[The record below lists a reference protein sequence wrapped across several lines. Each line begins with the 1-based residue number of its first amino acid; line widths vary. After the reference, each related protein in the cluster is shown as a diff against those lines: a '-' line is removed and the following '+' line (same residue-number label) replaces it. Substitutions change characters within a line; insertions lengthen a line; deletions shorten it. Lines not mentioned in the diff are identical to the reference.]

1 MEKIA
6 IVGAGLVGRAWAIVF
21 ARAGYP
27 VMLYDTNPDTVVRS
41 LETVESSLKD
51 LAEFGL
57 IAETPS
63 VIRARMSIAKSLEEV
78 LADAEYAQESTLE
91 NVDVKKKIFTDM
103 DAIAAPN
110 TILASSTSTFMT
122 STFATEVKGRHRC
135 LVAHPVNP
143 PYLIPLVEVSPAA
156 FTAPDVAQRT
166 YDLMLAVGQK
176 PIMMKKETQGFIL
189 NRLQWALMAEAYRL
203 VDDGY
208 VGVEDLDM
216 TLKDGLGL
224 RWSFIGPFE
233 VGDLNAPYQP
243 MRQKPLGYWLSGMP
257 LPRIKWGVPVRPIN
271 LSLPSHACAP
281 SIPLSGDRAISN
293 ARRCRPLACIGG
305 VLFRFSRVA
314 PRSISERSIAPSYPF
329 RKSSDRSGANNR
341 RCHRAR

>member
-1 MEKIA
+1 M
-6 IVGAGLVGRAWAIVF
+6 
-21 ARAGYP
+21 
-27 VMLYDTNPDTVVRS
+27 
-41 LETVESSLKD
+41 
-51 LAEFGL
+51 
-57 IAETPS
+57 
-63 VIRARMSIAKSLEEV
+63 
-78 LADAEYAQESTLE
+78 
-91 NVDVKKKIFTDM
+91 
-103 DAIAAPN
+103 
-110 TILASSTSTFMT
+110 
-122 STFATEVKGRHRC
+122 KGRHRC

-233 VGDLNAPYQP
+233 VGDLNAPGGIADYSRRFGP
-243 MRQKPLGYWLSGMP
+243 MIYEMDSSAQSDARKWSEELLAKIEKERRQYMQVADIGARS
-257 LPRIKWGVPVRPIN
+257 KWR
-271 LSLPSHACAP
+271 
-281 SIPLSGDRAISN
+281 DRRLMGLMAHK
-293 ARRCRPLACIGG
+293 
-305 VLFRFSRVA
+305 RVMEKKDQSA
-314 PRSISERSIAPSYPF
+314 
-329 RKSSDRSGANNR
+329 
-341 RCHRAR
+341 

>member
-27 VMLYDTNPDTVVRS
+27 VMLYDTNPDTVGRS

-78 LADAEYAQESTLE
+78 LAGAAYAQESTLE
-91 NVDVKKKIFTDM
+91 NVDIKKQIFADM
-103 DAIAAPN
+103 DAVAAPN

-122 STFATEVKGRHRC
+122 SAFATEVKGRHRC

-156 FTAPDVAQRT
+156 FTAPDVAKRT
-166 YDLMLAVGQK
+166 YDLMEAVGQK
-176 PIMMKKETQGFIL
+176 PIMMNKETQGFIL

-208 VGVEDLDM
+208 VGVEDLDKC
-216 TLKDGLGL
+216 LKDGLGL

-233 VGDLNAPYQP
+233 VGDLNAPGGIADYSRRFGP
-243 MRQKPLGYWLSGMP
+243 MIYEM
-257 LPRIKWGVPVRPIN
+257 
-271 LSLPSHACAP
+271 
-281 SIPLSGDRAISN
+281 DRSEQSN
-293 ARRCRPLACIGG
+293 ARPWSDELLAKIEKERRQYMQVSDIG
-305 VLFRFSRVA
+305 A
-314 PRSISERSIAPSYPF
+314 RSKWR
-329 RKSSDRSGANNR
+329 DRRLMGLMA
-341 RCHRAR
+341 HKRAMEQKDQSA

>member
-27 VMLYDTNPDTVVRS
+27 VMLYDANPDTVVLS

-51 LAEFGL
+51 LAEFDL
-57 IAETPS
+57 ISETPS

-78 LADAEYAQESTLE
+78 LAGAAYAQESTLE
-91 NVDVKKKIFTDM
+91 NVDVKKKIFADM
-103 DAIAAPN
+103 DAVAAPS

-122 STFATEVKGRHRC
+122 SAFATEVKGRHRC

-233 VGDLNAPYQP
+233 VGDLNAPGGIADYSRRFGP
-243 MRQKPLGYWLSGMP
+243 MIYEMDSSAQSDARKWSGELLAKIEKERRQYMQVADIGARS
-257 LPRIKWGVPVRPIN
+257 KWR
-271 LSLPSHACAP
+271 
-281 SIPLSGDRAISN
+281 DRRLMGLMAH
-293 ARRCRPLACIGG
+293 
-305 VLFRFSRVA
+305 
-314 PRSISERSIAPSYPF
+314 
-329 RKSSDRSGANNR
+329 K
-341 RCHRAR
+341 RAMEKKDQSA

>member
-27 VMLYDTNPDTVVRS
+27 VMLYDSNPDTILNS

-51 LAEFGL
+51 LEEFAL
-57 IAETPS
+57 ISETPS
-63 VIRARMSIAKSLEEV
+63 VIRARMSVARSLEEV
-78 LADAEYAQESTLE
+78 LAGAAYAQESTLE
-91 NVDVKKKIFTDM
+91 NVDIKKQIFADM
-103 DAIAAPN
+103 DAAAAPN

-122 STFATEVKGRHRC
+122 SAFATEVKGRHRC

-156 FTAPDVAQRT
+156 FTAPDVAKRT
-166 YDLMLAVGQK
+166 YDLMEAVGQK
-176 PIMMKKETQGFIL
+176 PIMMNKETQGFIL

-208 VGVEDLDM
+208 VGVEDLDKC
-216 TLKDGLGL
+216 LKDGLGL

-233 VGDLNAPYQP
+233 VGDLNAPGGIVDYSRRFGP
-243 MRQKPLGYWLSGMP
+243 MIYEM
-257 LPRIKWGVPVRPIN
+257 
-271 LSLPSHACAP
+271 
-281 SIPLSGDRAISN
+281 DRSEQSN
-293 ARRCRPLACIGG
+293 ARPWSDELLAKIEKERRQFMQVSDIG
-305 VLFRFSRVA
+305 A
-314 PRSISERSIAPSYPF
+314 RSKWR
-329 RKSSDRSGANNR
+329 DRRLMGLMA
-341 RCHRAR
+341 HKRAMEAKG

>member
-1 MEKIA
+1 MDKIA

-78 LADAEYAQESTLE
+78 LAGAEYAQESTLE

-122 STFATEVKGRHRC
+122 SAFATEVKGRHRC

-233 VGDLNAPYQP
+233 VGDLNAPGGIADYSRRFGP
-243 MRQKPLGYWLSGMP
+243 MIYEMDSSAQ
-257 LPRIKWGVPVRPIN
+257 
-271 LSLPSHACAP
+271 
-281 SIPLSGDRAISN
+281 SN
-293 ARRCRPLACIGG
+293 ARKWSEELLAKIEKERRQYMQVADIG
-305 VLFRFSRVA
+305 A
-314 PRSISERSIAPSYPF
+314 RSKWR
-329 RKSSDRSGANNR
+329 DRRLMGLMA
-341 RCHRAR
+341 HKRAMEQKDQSA

>member
-27 VMLYDTNPDTVVRS
+27 VMLYDTNPVTVERS

-51 LAEFGL
+51 LAEFDL

-78 LADAEYAQESTLE
+78 LAGAAYAQESTLE
-91 NVDVKKKIFTDM
+91 NVDVKKKIFAGM
-103 DAIAAPN
+103 DAIAAPS

-122 STFATEVKGRHRC
+122 SAFATEVKGRHRC

-189 NRLQWALMAEAYRL
+189 NRLQWAMMAEAYRL

-208 VGVEDLDM
+208 VGVEDLDK

-233 VGDLNAPYQP
+233 VGDLNAPGGIADYSRRFGP
-243 MRQKPLGYWLSGMP
+243 MIYEMDNSEQSKARPWSDALLAKIEKERRQYMQVSDIGARS
-257 LPRIKWGVPVRPIN
+257 KWR
-271 LSLPSHACAP
+271 
-281 SIPLSGDRAISN
+281 DRRLMGLMAH
-293 ARRCRPLACIGG
+293 
-305 VLFRFSRVA
+305 
-314 PRSISERSIAPSYPF
+314 
-329 RKSSDRSGANNR
+329 K
-341 RCHRAR
+341 RAMELKDQSA

>member
-27 VMLYDTNPDTVVRS
+27 VMLYDTNPDIVVRS

-63 VIRARMSIAKSLEEV
+63 VIRARMSTAKSLEEV
-78 LADAEYAQESTLE
+78 LAGAAYAQESTLE
-91 NVDVKKKIFTDM
+91 NVDVKKKIFADM
-103 DAIAAPN
+103 DAVAAPS

-122 STFATEVKGRHRC
+122 SAFATEVKGRHRC

-233 VGDLNAPYQP
+233 VGDLNAPGGIADYSRRFGP
-243 MRQKPLGYWLSGMP
+243 MIYEMDSSAQSDARKWSEELLAKIEKERRQYMQVADIGARS
-257 LPRIKWGVPVRPIN
+257 KWR
-271 LSLPSHACAP
+271 
-281 SIPLSGDRAISN
+281 DRRLMGLMAHK
-293 ARRCRPLACIGG
+293 
-305 VLFRFSRVA
+305 RVMEKKDQSA
-314 PRSISERSIAPSYPF
+314 
-329 RKSSDRSGANNR
+329 
-341 RCHRAR
+341 

>member
-27 VMLYDTNPDTVVRS
+27 VMLYDANPDTVVRS

-51 LAEFGL
+51 LAEFDL

-63 VIRARMSIAKSLEEV
+63 VILARMSIAKSLEEV
-78 LADAEYAQESTLE
+78 LAGATYAQESTLE
-91 NVDVKKKIFTDM
+91 NVDVKKKIFADM
-103 DAIAAPN
+103 DAVAAPS

-122 STFATEVKGRHRC
+122 SAFATEVKGRHRC

-233 VGDLNAPYQP
+233 VGDLNAPGGIADYSRRFGP
-243 MRQKPLGYWLSGMP
+243 MIYEMDSSAQSDARKWSEELLAKIEKERRQYMQVADIGARS
-257 LPRIKWGVPVRPIN
+257 KWR
-271 LSLPSHACAP
+271 
-281 SIPLSGDRAISN
+281 DRRLMGLMAH
-293 ARRCRPLACIGG
+293 
-305 VLFRFSRVA
+305 
-314 PRSISERSIAPSYPF
+314 
-329 RKSSDRSGANNR
+329 K
-341 RCHRAR
+341 RAMEKKGQSA

>member
-27 VMLYDTNPDTVVRS
+27 VMLYDSNPDTVAKS
-41 LETVESSLKD
+41 LKTVESSLGD
-51 LAEFGL
+51 LQEFGL
-57 IAETPS
+57 LAEAPS
-63 VIRARMSIAKSLEEV
+63 VIRARMTAAKSLKEV
-78 LADAEYAQESTLE
+78 LDGAAYAQESTLE
-91 NVDVKKKIFTDM
+91 NVDIKKQIFADM
-103 DAIAAPN
+103 DAAAAPN

-122 STFATEVKGRHRC
+122 SAFATEVKGRHRC

-156 FTAPDVAQRT
+156 FTSPDVAKRT

-208 VGVEDLDM
+208 VGVEDLDKC
-216 TLKDGLGL
+216 LKEGLGL

-233 VGDLNAPYQP
+233 VGDLNAPGGIADYSRRFGP
-243 MRQKPLGYWLSGMP
+243 MIYEM
-257 LPRIKWGVPVRPIN
+257 
-271 LSLPSHACAP
+271 
-281 SIPLSGDRAISN
+281 DRSEQSN
-293 ARRCRPLACIGG
+293 ARPWSDELLAKIEKERRQYMQVADIG
-305 VLFRFSRVA
+305 A
-314 PRSISERSIAPSYPF
+314 RSKWR
-329 RKSSDRSGANNR
+329 DRRLMGLMA
-341 RCHRAR
+341 HKRAMEKKDQSA

>member
-27 VMLYDTNPDTVVRS
+27 VMLYDTNPVTVERS

-51 LAEFGL
+51 LAEFDL

-78 LADAEYAQESTLE
+78 LAGAAYAQESTLE
-91 NVDVKKKIFTDM
+91 NVDVKKKIFADM
-103 DAIAAPN
+103 DAIAAPS

-122 STFATEVKGRHRC
+122 SAFATEVKGRHRC

-189 NRLQWALMAEAYRL
+189 NRLQWAMMAEAYRL

-208 VGVEDLDM
+208 VGVEDLDK

-233 VGDLNAPYQP
+233 VGDLNAPGGIADYSRRFGP
-243 MRQKPLGYWLSGMP
+243 MIYEMDNSEQSKARPWSDALLAKIEKERRQYMQVSDIGARS
-257 LPRIKWGVPVRPIN
+257 KWR
-271 LSLPSHACAP
+271 
-281 SIPLSGDRAISN
+281 DRRLMGLMAH
-293 ARRCRPLACIGG
+293 
-305 VLFRFSRVA
+305 
-314 PRSISERSIAPSYPF
+314 
-329 RKSSDRSGANNR
+329 K
-341 RCHRAR
+341 RAMELKDQSA

>member
-27 VMLYDTNPDTVVRS
+27 VMLYDTNPVTVERS

-51 LAEFGL
+51 LAEFDL

-78 LADAEYAQESTLE
+78 LAGAAYAQESTLE
-91 NVDVKKKIFTDM
+91 NVDVKKKIFADM

-122 STFATEVKGRHRC
+122 SAFATEVKGRHRC

-208 VGVEDLDM
+208 VGVEDLDI

-233 VGDLNAPYQP
+233 VGDLNAPGGIADYSRRFGP
-243 MRQKPLGYWLSGMP
+243 MIYEMDSSAQ
-257 LPRIKWGVPVRPIN
+257 
-271 LSLPSHACAP
+271 
-281 SIPLSGDRAISN
+281 SN
-293 ARRCRPLACIGG
+293 ARKWSEELLAKIEKERRQYMQVADIG
-305 VLFRFSRVA
+305 A
-314 PRSISERSIAPSYPF
+314 RSKWR
-329 RKSSDRSGANNR
+329 DRRLMGLMA
-341 RCHRAR
+341 HKRAMELKDQSA

>member
-27 VMLYDTNPDTVVRS
+27 VMLYDTNPVTVERS

-51 LAEFGL
+51 LAEFDL

-78 LADAEYAQESTLE
+78 LAGAAYAQESTLE
-91 NVDVKKKIFTDM
+91 NVDVKKKIFADM
-103 DAIAAPN
+103 DAIAAPS

-122 STFATEVKGRHRC
+122 SAFATEVKGRHRC

-208 VGVEDLDM
+208 VGVEDLDI

-233 VGDLNAPYQP
+233 VGDLNAPGGIADYSRRFGP
-243 MRQKPLGYWLSGMP
+243 MIYEMDSSAQ
-257 LPRIKWGVPVRPIN
+257 
-271 LSLPSHACAP
+271 
-281 SIPLSGDRAISN
+281 SN
-293 ARRCRPLACIGG
+293 ARKWSEELLAKIEKERRQYMQVADIG
-305 VLFRFSRVA
+305 A
-314 PRSISERSIAPSYPF
+314 RSKWR
-329 RKSSDRSGANNR
+329 DRRLMGLMA
-341 RCHRAR
+341 HKRAMEKKDQSA

>member
-27 VMLYDTNPDTVVRS
+27 VMLYDANPDTVVRS

-51 LAEFGL
+51 LAEFDL
-57 IAETPS
+57 ISETPS

-78 LADAEYAQESTLE
+78 LAGAAYAQESTLE
-91 NVDVKKKIFTDM
+91 NVDVKKKIFADM
-103 DAIAAPN
+103 DAVAAPS

-122 STFATEVKGRHRC
+122 SAFATEVKGRHRC

-233 VGDLNAPYQP
+233 VGDLNAPGGIADYSRRFGP
-243 MRQKPLGYWLSGMP
+243 MIYEMDSSAQSDARKWSEELLAKIEKERRQYMQVADIGARS
-257 LPRIKWGVPVRPIN
+257 KWR
-271 LSLPSHACAP
+271 
-281 SIPLSGDRAISN
+281 DRRLMGLMAH
-293 ARRCRPLACIGG
+293 
-305 VLFRFSRVA
+305 
-314 PRSISERSIAPSYPF
+314 
-329 RKSSDRSGANNR
+329 K
-341 RCHRAR
+341 RAMEKKDQSA

>member
-27 VMLYDTNPDTVVRS
+27 VMLYDANPDTVVRS

-78 LADAEYAQESTLE
+78 LAGAAYAQESTLE
-91 NVDVKKKIFTDM
+91 NVDVKKKIFADM
-103 DAIAAPN
+103 DAIAAPS

-122 STFATEVKGRHRC
+122 SAFATEVKGRHRC

-233 VGDLNAPYQP
+233 VGDLNAPGGIADYSRRFGP
-243 MRQKPLGYWLSGMP
+243 MIYEMDSSAQ
-257 LPRIKWGVPVRPIN
+257 
-271 LSLPSHACAP
+271 
-281 SIPLSGDRAISN
+281 SN
-293 ARRCRPLACIGG
+293 ARKWSEELLAKIEKERRQYMQVADIG
-305 VLFRFSRVA
+305 A
-314 PRSISERSIAPSYPF
+314 RSKWR
-329 RKSSDRSGANNR
+329 DRRLMGLMA
-341 RCHRAR
+341 HKRAMEKKDQSA

>member
-27 VMLYDTNPDTVVRS
+27 VMLYDSNPDTVARS
-41 LETVESSLKD
+41 LETVESSLND
-51 LAEFGL
+51 LQEFGL
-57 IAETPS
+57 ISETPS
-63 VIRARMSIAKSLEEV
+63 VIRARMSVAKSLEEV
-78 LADAEYAQESTLE
+78 LAGAAYAQESTLE
-91 NVDVKKKIFTDM
+91 NVEVKKKIFADM

-122 STFATEVKGRHRC
+122 SAFATQVKGRHRC

-189 NRLQWALMAEAYRL
+189 NRLQWAMMAEAYRL

-208 VGVEDLDM
+208 VGVEDLDK

-233 VGDLNAPYQP
+233 VGDLNAPGGIADYSRRFGP
-243 MRQKPLGYWLSGMP
+243 MIYEMDNSEQSKARPWSEALLAKIEKERRQYMQVSDIGARS
-257 LPRIKWGVPVRPIN
+257 KWR
-271 LSLPSHACAP
+271 
-281 SIPLSGDRAISN
+281 DRRLMGLMAH
-293 ARRCRPLACIGG
+293 
-305 VLFRFSRVA
+305 
-314 PRSISERSIAPSYPF
+314 
-329 RKSSDRSGANNR
+329 K
-341 RCHRAR
+341 RAMETKDQKA

>member
-27 VMLYDTNPDTVVRS
+27 VMLYDANPDTVVRS

-63 VIRARMSIAKSLEEV
+63 MIRARMSIAKSLEEV
-78 LADAEYAQESTLE
+78 LAGAEYAQESTLE
-91 NVDVKKKIFTDM
+91 NVDVKKKIFADM
-103 DAIAAPN
+103 DAVAAPS

-122 STFATEVKGRHRC
+122 SAFATDVKGRHRC

-233 VGDLNAPYQP
+233 VGDLNAPGGIADYSRRFGP
-243 MRQKPLGYWLSGMP
+243 MIYEMDSSAQ
-257 LPRIKWGVPVRPIN
+257 
-271 LSLPSHACAP
+271 
-281 SIPLSGDRAISN
+281 SN
-293 ARRCRPLACIGG
+293 ARKWSEELLAKIEKE
-305 VLFRFSRVA
+305 RRQYMQVA
-314 PRSISERSIAPSYPF
+314 DIDARSKWRDRRLMGLMAHKRAMEAKVRSA
-329 RKSSDRSGANNR
+329 
-341 RCHRAR
+341 

>member
-27 VMLYDTNPDTVVRS
+27 VMLYDTNPDIVVRS

-51 LAEFGL
+51 LAEFDL
-57 IAETPS
+57 ISETPS

-78 LADAEYAQESTLE
+78 LAGAAYVQESTLE
-91 NVDVKKKIFTDM
+91 NVDVKKKIFADM

-122 STFATEVKGRHRC
+122 SAFATEVKGRHRC

-233 VGDLNAPYQP
+233 VGDLNAPGGIADYSRRFGP
-243 MRQKPLGYWLSGMP
+243 MIYEMDSSAQ
-257 LPRIKWGVPVRPIN
+257 
-271 LSLPSHACAP
+271 
-281 SIPLSGDRAISN
+281 SN
-293 ARRCRPLACIGG
+293 ARKWSEELLAKIEKERRQYMQVADIG
-305 VLFRFSRVA
+305 A
-314 PRSISERSIAPSYPF
+314 RSKWR
-329 RKSSDRSGANNR
+329 DRRLMGLMA
-341 RCHRAR
+341 HKRAMEKKDQSA